1 MKLYLQGTC
10 LVSTKKFYLIYP
22 DSLLP
27 DFGLKD
33 FKVAFDRTST
43 QNNIRLELDFHF
55 VIRNEKARKNLM
67 QHINDEV
74 FAILKLKNPSLQ
86 NLHVQKIYPYWFKRK
101 VISNSFLFSII
112 INIQTFYLLKSFLS
126 RFIVSRIVL
135 YLFHHSLPLESIL
148 AQKKG
153 ISLWIVLLFKKNI
166 SMNFYAWKNICI
178 YIKKFLTNI
187 FFCAIMYIEIET

>member
-27 DFGLKD
+27 NFGLKD

-74 FAILKLKNPSLQ
+74 FAILKLKNPYLQ
-86 NLHVQKIYPYWFKRK
+86 NLHVQKIYPY
-101 VISNSFLFSII
+101 
-112 INIQTFYLLKSFLS
+112 
-126 RFIVSRIVL
+126 
-135 YLFHHSLPLESIL
+135 
-148 AQKKG
+148 
-153 ISLWIVLLFKKNI
+153 
-166 SMNFYAWKNICI
+166 
-178 YIKKFLTNI
+178 
-187 FFCAIMYIEIET
+187 

>member
-55 VIRNEKARKNLM
+55 VIRNEKARENLM

-86 NLHVQKIYPYWFKRK
+86 NLHVQKIYPY
-101 VISNSFLFSII
+101 
-112 INIQTFYLLKSFLS
+112 
-126 RFIVSRIVL
+126 
-135 YLFHHSLPLESIL
+135 
-148 AQKKG
+148 
-153 ISLWIVLLFKKNI
+153 
-166 SMNFYAWKNICI
+166 
-178 YIKKFLTNI
+178 
-187 FFCAIMYIEIET
+187 

>member
-101 VISNSFLFSII
+101 VISNSFLFSIP
-112 INIQTFYLLKSFLS
+112 INIQTFYLVKSFLS

-135 YLFHHSLPLESIL
+135 YLFHHFLPLESIL

-153 ISLWIVLLFKKNI
+153 ISLWIVLL
-166 SMNFYAWKNICI
+166 
-178 YIKKFLTNI
+178 L
-187 FFCAIMYIEIET
+187 

>member
-101 VISNSFLFSII
+101 VISNSFLFSIP
-112 INIQTFYLLKSFLS
+112 INIQTFYLVKSFLS

-135 YLFHHSLPLESIL
+135 YLFHHSLPLEFIL

-153 ISLWIVLLFKKNI
+153 ISLWIVLLFKKH
-166 SMNFYAWKNICI
+166 FYEFLCLKKYLYLYKKSWQTYFFLLSCI
-178 YIKKFLTNI
+178 
-187 FFCAIMYIEIET
+187 